1 MGKWIKRFVL
11 EKWFSHSEDLG
22 MNIIGSTV
30 RLIWHRSTAAHQV
43 NKIFLFFL
51 GRCIPCSTS
60 DKHDTPFSACTT
72 SPFLLISTHRH
83 APVYHLS
90 LSGQRCDFFFLPYN
104 EYIIY
109 TQWWQRQTGCVS
121 SGMEIFC
128 NWVLLEEKSCFSGRL
143 SCFMWQWKWEWVK
156 GAYSLMLIFT
166 RQKIFSYLTL
176 NKQTLN

>member
-90 LSGQRCDFFFLPYN
+90 LSGQRCDFFFCLTMN
-104 EYIIY
+104 
-109 TQWWQRQTGCVS
+109 TLSTHNDGRGRQAVLALVWKYLQLGATRGK
-121 SGMEIFC
+121 ELFF
-128 NWVLLEEKSCFSGRL
+128 WKAVLLYVA
-143 SCFMWQWKWEWVK
+143 M
-156 GAYSLMLIFT
+156 
-166 RQKIFSYLTL
+166 
-176 NKQTLN
+176 